1 MARYQYR
8 LNGAFSWVSS
18 PGNALLALQNK
29 SGSGKRITIR
39 SLELQSQFARNYS
52 LAGRGVTLMAARG
65 NQLDGEPLTPVPH
78 DSDAGDLPEGLTVV
92 TGGTFSTVSMLANSV
107 VMIPPRHSPAANL
120 SLNNR
125 SGLLYSD
132 CGVRQ
137 SHSSVEKFTLL
148 QGDIWGLSIIQ
159 CPRVCALEATVRFV
173 TIGSPN
179 RTWTARA
186 YGIGLATGGTLISI
200 VNFREDE
207 GNVVIVDYSVRMLGA
222 TGVTPYVQIVP
233 FSAADPSAIESNS
246 DVAFLKMDSDS
257 PDAETWVNAIFDTPL
272 VPAGAPIQY
281 ANDSGAGSP
290 KNANYLQTKDFLGPV
305 VRTFFPEFYSHLG
318 MATSVD
324 RVDSLGYLGHRHSD
338 LNARGAGIV
347 LRPGEGLAAVMSAET
362 FSSAASAASMGGE
375 TPLHIGI
382 TFDVENEVQPYLTLT
397 GLQTGSDVVILTPN
411 TTTVLD
417 SVDSI
422 GGTTYSLA
430 YDPDVF
436 TNVDVRVYKA
446 GYMPFSVH
454 NVDLGSQGLTIPV
467 VQLVDPSY
475 ID

>member
-8 LNGAFSWVSS
+8 MNGAFSWVSS
-18 PGNALLALQNK
+18 PGNALLAFQNK
-29 SGSGKRITIR
+29 VGSGKKITIR
-39 SLELQSQFARNYS
+39 SLEIQSQYARDLS
-52 LAGRGVTLMAARG
+52 LSVQAVTLIAGRG
-65 NQLDGEPLTPVPH
+65 NQFEGEPVTPVPH
-78 DSDAGDLPEGLTVV
+78 DSNAGALPDGLSVV
-92 TGGTFSTVSMLANSV
+92 TGGSYSIASMLSNSI
-107 VMIPPRHSPAANL
+107 VMVPPLNALNTNISIN
-120 SLNNR
+120 SL
-125 SGLLYSD
+125 SGLLPASNPY
-132 CGVRQ
+132 VRQ
-137 SHSSVEKFTLL
+137 GHASVEKLTLL
-148 QGDIWGLSIIQ
+148 EGDMWGLSIQ
-159 CPRVCALEATVRFV
+159 KCPRVVGLEATVRFMV
-173 TIGSPN
+173 VGSPN

-186 YGIGLATGGTLISI
+186 YGVGLATGGTLLAL
-200 VNFREDE
+200 VNFSTS
-207 GNVVIVDYSVRMLGA
+207 NVVIIDYSVRMLGSS
-222 TGVTPYVQIVP
+222 GVTPYVQIVP
-233 FSAADPSAIESNS
+233 FSAADPSAIQSNS
-246 DVAFLKMDSDS
+246 DVSFLKMDSDY
-257 PDAETWVNAIFDTPL
+257 PDADTWVNAIFDTPL

-281 ANDSGAGSP
+281 ANDSGAGAP

-305 VRTFFPEFYSHLG
+305 FRTFFPEFWSHLG
-318 MATSVD
+318 SATGVD
-324 RVDSLGYLGHRHSD
+324 RVDSLNYVGHKHSD
-338 LNARGAGIV
+338 LNARGAGFV

-362 FSSAASAASMGGE
+362 FSSATSAAGMGGE